1 MPSWKDHL
9 RRAIRHAGS
18 QPKLSDA
25 MRAAGAECSQS
36 KISWLL
42 HAARDIS
49 AEDALA
55 VHRATGGAVAASEL
69 RPDLWPRAE
78 FVPADSCS
86 SKRPPLA
93 LPAPVE
99 RGNEK

>member
-1 MPSWKDHL
+1 MTPWKTHL
-9 RRAIRHAGS
+9 RRAIRHLGS
-18 QPKLSDA
+18 QPKLADA

-55 VHRATGGAVAASEL
+55 VHRATAGVVAASEL
-69 RPDLWPRAE
+69 RPDLWPSPE
-78 FVPADSCS
+78 FVPADP
-86 SKRPPLA
+86 RRDA
-93 LPAPVE
+93 AGGAAP
-99 RGNEK
+99 